1 MHPIISWAVQSGEMP
16 TRLERNVDRLLSV
29 HRPVVLAHLRGI
41 RRLHPN
47 ATPEQLLA
55 ILERRYATAVTTG
68 GAAVGASSM
77 LPFVGTG
84 ISLGLSAVETAGF
97 LETTALFAQSVTELH
112 GIAVDDPDRAR
123 ALVMTMLMGK
133 AGSDLLRQIAGQAT
147 GGSQRS
153 AYWGQ
158 VVTSS
163 LPSFVVGPVA
173 DQLKKQFVKH
183 FAVGQGTNVIGRMVP
198 FGVGAAIGGV
208 GNLMLGRTVIQ
219 SARSAFGPPPF
230 SFPAELAVTVKVPQ
244 PVGPAEPG
252 TGAEQQRTGVR
263 RLVPHRR
270 RRAIEAPGPHG
281 VPADATGTPDIRI

>member
-1 MHPIISWAVQSGEMP
+1 MP

-41 RRLHPN
+41 RKLHPD
-47 ATPEQLLA
+47 ASPEQLLV
-55 ILERRYATAVTTG
+55 ILERRYVAAVTTG

-97 LETTALFAQSVTELH
+97 LETTALFAQSVTEVH
-112 GIAVDDPDRAR
+112 GIAIDDPDRAR
-123 ALVMTMLMGK
+123 ALVMTLLMGK
-133 AGSDLLRQIAGQAT
+133 AGSDLLKQIAGQAA
-147 GGSQRS
+147 GGMPRS

-163 LPSFVVGPVA
+163 LPSFVVGPIA

-198 FGVGAAIGGV
+198 FGIGAAIGGV
-208 GNLMLGRTVIQ
+208 GNLLLGRTVIQ
-219 SARSAFGPPPF
+219 SARSAFGPAPF
-230 SFPAELAVTVKVPQ
+230 TFPAVLAVTVKAPRS
-244 PVGPAEPG
+244 VGEGGADDA
-252 TGAEQQRTGVR
+252 TGRRGVKK
-263 RLVPHRR
+263 LLPRR
-270 RRAIEAPGPHG
+270 RREIVEAPGVRGRAGSPG
-281 VPADATGTPDIRI
+281 DGGDAGGPPVHDIRI